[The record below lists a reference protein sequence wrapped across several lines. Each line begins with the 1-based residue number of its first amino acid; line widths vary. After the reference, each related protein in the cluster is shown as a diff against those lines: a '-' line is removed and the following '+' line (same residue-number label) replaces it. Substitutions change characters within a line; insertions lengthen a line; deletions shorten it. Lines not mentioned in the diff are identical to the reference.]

1 MRSMFPFDTAL
12 QPAPSYT
19 VQSRCARVA
28 LLALAACTSDEVSL
42 GGGDDPSGGS
52 GACVLGVGG
61 VVEGDVMASSQE
73 EVDGLAGCREITGSL
88 NITASPWFDLSPL
101 ASLRHVGGWLD
112 IDGPVESLQG
122 LEGLERVGELHL
134 TGLDVTSLEPLHNLT
149 EVSYDPLANSW
160 GFSTVY
166 VADCARLIDLTGLE
180 NLVVWDEFHVIRL
193 PSLESLRGL
202 VMNRENQRL
211 YVMQAPNL
219 RDITGLRVGALL
231 ESIRLV
237 NTGIES
243 FDSGVPFRLRR
254 LELTNNPALVSVE
267 GLQAIQSVEELVIRN
282 NDRLEQLPEL
292 PYLGVDLAIL
302 SIQDNDS
309 LRSIP
314 QWVDP
319 DDGDFLP
326 PENLGEPGAGDY
338 FFPPEFSMA
347 EITDNAQLSELAFP
361 STFRFGGNVRIHDN
375 PQLKTIDLGFL
386 DSADDVSIV
395 NNPVLAEIE
404 IPVLETVDA
413 LHVVDNPSLPPSVF
427 DNVRSFST
435 EMQGNLDAAAP

>member
-1 MRSMFPFDTAL
+1 MHSMFPFDTTL
-12 QPAPSYT
+12 QPARRST
-19 VQSRCARVA
+19 VQLVCVT
-28 LLALAACTSDEVSL
+28 LLALACTSDEVSL
-42 GGGDDPSGGS
+42 GGGDDPGGGS

-61 VVEGDVMASSQE
+61 VVEGDVMASSQD
-73 EVDGLAGCREITGSL
+73 EVDVLAGCREITGSL
-88 NITASPWFDLSPL
+88 NIMAWPWFDLSPL
-101 ASLRHVGGWLD
+101 RSLREVGAWLD
-112 IDGPVESLQG
+112 IDGPLESLEG

-134 TGLDVTSLEPLHNLT
+134 TGLDVTSLEPLRNLT
-149 EVSYDPLANSW
+149 QVSYDPFASSW

-166 VADCARLIDLTGLE
+166 IAECARLIDLTGLE

-211 YVMQAPNL
+211 TVGAAPSL
-219 RDITGLRVGALL
+219 RDITGLRVGAIL

-237 NTGIES
+237 DTGIES
-243 FDSGVPFRLRR
+243 FDIGVPLRLRR
-254 LELTNNPALVSVE
+254 LELTNNPALVSVD

-292 PYLGVDLAIL
+292 PYLAVDLAVL
-302 SIQDNDS
+302 SIRDNDS

-314 QWVDP
+314 QWINP

-326 PENLGEPGAGDY
+326 PENLGEPGAGDPY

-347 EITDNAQLSELAFP
+347 EITGNAQLSELALP

-375 PQLKTIDLGFL
+375 PQLTTIELGFL

-395 NNPVLAEIE
+395 NNPVLAEIS
-404 IPVLETVDA
+404 IPVLETVDD
-413 LHVVDNPSLPPSVF
+413 LHVVNNPSLPPSVF

>member
-1 MRSMFPFDTAL
+1 MRSMFPFDTTL
-12 QPAPSYT
+12 QPARRST
-19 VQSRCARVA
+19 VQSVCVA
-28 LLALAACTSDEVSL
+28 LLTACTSDEVSL

-61 VVEGDVMASSQE
+61 VVEGDVLTSTQDD
-73 EVDGLAGCREITGSL
+73 VDNLAGCREITGTL
-88 NITASPWFDLSPL
+88 NITAWPGLDLAPL
-101 ASLRHVGGWLD
+101 ASLRQVGGWLD
-112 IDGPVESLQG
+112 IDGHLESLEG

-134 TGLDVTSLEPLHNLT
+134 TGLDVTSLEPLRNLT

-166 VADCARLIDLTGLE
+166 IGDCAHLIDLTGLE
-180 NLVVWDEFHVIRL
+180 NLVVWDEFHVIRV

-211 YVMQAPNL
+211 YVMQAPSL
-219 RDITGLRVGALL
+219 RDITDLRVGAIL

-237 NTGIES
+237 DTGIAS
-243 FDSGVPFRLRR
+243 FDSEVAFRLRR
-254 LELTNNPALVSVE
+254 LELTNNPALVSVD

-292 PYLGVDLAIL
+292 PYLSADLAVL
-302 SIQDNDS
+302 SIRDNDS

-314 QWVDP
+314 QWIDP

-326 PENLGEPGAGDY
+326 PDNLGEPGAGDPY

-347 EITDNAQLSELAFP
+347 EITGNAQLSELALP

-375 PQLKTIDLGFL
+375 PQLKTIHLGFL

-395 NNPVLAEIE
+395 NNPLLAAIDV
-404 IPVLETVDA
+404 PVLETVDA

-427 DNVRSFST
+427 ENVRSFSI
-435 EMQGNLDAAAP
+435 EMQGNLDAAGP

>member
-12 QPAPSYT
+12 QPARRST
-19 VQSRCARVA
+19 VQLVCVA

-42 GGGDDPSGGS
+42 GGGDSPGGGS

-61 VVEGDVMASSQE
+61 VVEGDVMASSQD
-73 EVDGLAGCREITGSL
+73 EVDALAGCREITGSL
-88 NITASPWFDLSPL
+88 AITAWPWFDLSPL
-101 ASLRHVGGWLD
+101 RSLREVGGWLD
-112 IDGPVESLQG
+112 IDGPLESLEG

-134 TGLDVTSLEPLHNLT
+134 TGLDVTSLEPLRNLT
-149 EVSYDPLANSW
+149 EVSYDPFASSW

-166 VADCARLIDLTGLE
+166 IGDCARLIDLTGLE
-180 NLVVWDEFHVIRL
+180 NLVVWDEFHLIRL
-193 PSLESLRGL
+193 PSLESFQGL

-211 YVMQAPNL
+211 TVSAAPNL
-219 RDITGLRVGALL
+219 RDITGLRVGPLL

-237 NTGIES
+237 DTGIES
-243 FDSGVPFRLRR
+243 FDSGSPLRLRR
-254 LELTNNPALVSVE
+254 LEFRNNAALVNVD

-302 SIQDNDS
+302 SIRDNDS

-314 QWVDP
+314 QWIDP

-347 EITDNAQLSELAFP
+347 EITGNAQLSELALP

-375 PQLKTIDLGFL
+375 PNLKTIDLSFL
-386 DSADDVSIV
+386 DSADDVSIAY
-395 NNPVLAEIE
+395 NPVLAELN

-413 LHVVDNPSLPPSVF
+413 LHVVNNPSLPPSVF
-427 DNVRSFST
+427 ENVRSFST
-435 EMQGNLDAAAP
+435 EMQGNLETAAP